1 MTTPE
6 TPSRILQELDA
17 ILAAAQGLGTESE
30 YLTSNLTAANT
41 TIPRTDA
48 INSAVATGTGSLRL
62 TFFDA
67 RASMSTANVRVYSGG
82 TAAGATPTLVRFGL
96 YSVAANGAGTLV
108 ASTPNDTT
116 LLAAQAT
123 AYTKA
128 WSAPVEL
135 VAGQRYAF
143 AHLVVTAAAAPTL
156 VGNVLGD
163 ANMAAVTPR
172 LAGLLTAQSDLPA
185 SFTNAALSV
194 TAHMAYAAFLS

>member
-1 MTTPE
+1 MAE
-6 TPSRILQELDA
+6 ITPSRILTELDGV
-17 ILAAAQGLGTESE
+17 LTAAQGLGTESE

-41 TIPRTDA
+41 TIPRTDS
-48 INSAVATGTGSLRL
+48 INSAVATGSGNVRL
-62 TFFDA
+62 TFFSA
-67 RASMSTANVRVYSGG
+67 RVGGTSANVRVYSGG

-96 YSVAANGAGTLV
+96 YSVAADGAGTLV

-128 WSAPVEL
+128 WSSPIAL
-135 VAGQRYAF
+135 DAGQRYAF

-163 ANMAAVTPR
+163 ANMASVTPR
-172 LAGLLTAQSDLPA
+172 LAGLLAAQSDLPA

-194 TAHMAYAAFLS
+194 TAHMAYAALLP

>member
-6 TPSRILQELDA
+6 TPSRILQELDG
-17 ILAAAQGLGTESE
+17 ILEAATGLGSESE

-48 INSAVATGTGSLRL
+48 INSAVATGSGNLRL
-62 TFFDA
+62 VFFTA
-67 RASMSTANVRVYSGG
+67 RAAMTSGNVRVYSGG

-96 YSVAANGAGTLV
+96 YSVAADGAGTLV

-116 LLAAQAT
+116 LLSAQAA

-128 WSAPVEL
+128 WSAPVAL

-143 AHLVVTAAAAPTL
+143 AYLVVTAAAAPTL

-172 LAGLLTAQSDLPA
+172 LSGLLAAQADLPA
-185 SFTNAALSV
+185 SFTNAALAV